1 MADGEGSSE
10 QDDVS
15 FLRTEDMVILSC
27 TATGERVCLAA
38 EGFGNRTCFLENIA
52 DKNNPPNLSQGVFVI
67 EQALSVRALQ
77 ELVTAAA
84 SEEGSAAVGK
94 GTGSGHR
101 TLLYGNAVLLY
112 HQNSMMYLACLSTS
126 SSKDKLAFDV
136 GLQEH
141 SKGESC
147 WWTIHPASKQ
157 RSEGEKVRVGD
168 DLILVS
174 VATERYLQATREDEQ
189 SIVNASFHV
198 THWSVLPF
206 GTGLSRLKFVAC
218 VFGGEVLRFFHGGD
232 ECLSIPSTW
241 SDQPGQNIVV
251 YEGGSV
257 TSQARS
263 LWRLELART
272 KWSGGYINW
281 FHPMRI
287 RHITTGRYLGINEQN
302 ELVLL
307 PRDEATV
314 AATAFYL
321 REEKDDNK
329 VILEDKDLEV
339 IGTPLIKYGDSTVI
353 VQHIE
358 TGLWLSYRAFEI
370 KKKGVGK
377 VEVKQA
383 TLHEEGKMDD
393 GLVFYRSQ
401 EEESRTARVIRK
413 CSHLFNIFIKG
424 LDCIQQS
431 RRHSILLRTVNLK
444 EMISCL
450 EDLINYFAYPEDDLE
465 HEERQVCL
473 RALRNRQD
481 LFQEE
486 GILNLILDAI
496 DKITVIT
503 SQGYMVALAGEEAG
517 QDWEII
523 SGYLYQLLAA
533 VIKGNHTNCSQ
544 FANSHRLNWLFSRL
558 GSAGEGTGMLDVLH
572 CVLIDS
578 PEALNVMKEE
588 HIKVIIALLEKYG
601 RDPKVLD
608 VLRSLCIG
616 NGTAVRS
623 SQNNICDY
631 LLPGRNL
638 LLQTQLVD
646 HVSSARPNIFV
657 GHVEGSAMYQRFYYE
672 VTLDH
677 IEQVSHL
684 NPHLRLGWANT
695 KGYVS
700 FPGGGEKW
708 GGNGVGDDLYSY
720 GFDGSYLWTGGR
732 YTLVNPQDSEPPIKK
747 GDVVGC
753 ALDLTVPIITFYI
766 NGRQVNGAFTGFNL
780 DGMFFPVVSASAK
793 LSARFLLGGEH
804 GRLKYPPPEGYS
816 PVSECLLPFQTLT
829 IDPCF
834 YFGEQHKA
842 TLAGPLLIQ
851 DDVAFVPKP
860 VDTSSIQLPGYIEQV
875 RDKLAENIHEM
886 WAMNKIEQG
895 WTYSERRDDLR
906 LHHPCL
912 TSFEKLPP
920 NEKRYDA
927 TLALQTL
934 KTVLALGYHITLD
947 KPPSRIRS
955 VRLPNDPFLQSNGYK
970 PAPLDLSQVSLT
982 PKLEE
987 LVYQLAENTH
997 NIWARERIQQGWTYG
1012 LNEDPDMHRSPHL
1025 VSYAN
1030 VDEAIKKANMDTA
1043 SETIRTLLV
1052 YGYILE
1058 APTGD
1063 QAEAAAAAEEA
1074 AKKGVANRTYRLEK
1088 TNAVT
1093 SGKWYFEMEVL
1104 TTGPMRVG
1112 WMETSSPPNIEL
1124 GSDDKSWAFDGYHH
1138 QKHFSGYCESY
1149 GRKVQ
1154 AGDVIGVMLDLHDK
1168 GISFSLNGELMM
1180 DASGSETAFSDVQG
1194 EAFVPALTLGVG
1206 QKAHLVF
1213 GHDINQLKF
1222 FTTYGLQEGYEPFCV
1237 NMERPVTFWYTKDQP
1252 IFENNDDLPDSTID
1266 VTRIPA
1272 GSETPPCLKIAS
1284 KMFEQCEKANWE
1296 FLRLSLP
1303 VVCDQEFIEEDEKA
1317 ARWEE
1322 VKNRQSRIHHGD
1334 LQPPSALQSSLV
1346 DTGFSLSDI
1355 KELHYTNEEGVEADE
1370 GLAPKEPGKTTP
1382 EPAAQAPEGGGED
1395 IPPEPSERKKRGKSP
1410 FRFFSKKR
1418 DASSE
1423 RARSKGRTPEPSG
1436 NTLEVPHGAKKT
1448 RSPSVRL
1455 SNAADGKLIPPAI
1468 PERQGAGE
1476 EIREEDLFDPEC
1488 LKLMNEYFYGVRIFP
1503 GQDPAHVYI
1512 GWVTTQYHIHDTAF
1526 DQSKVRSVIVQEYT
1540 EEGLV
1545 QSAVERHSCYM
1556 FRADELHAEV
1566 TSEAGGKGAS
1576 QGMFIGCFIDT
1587 STGFITLQCD
1597 GKDTRHKYRME
1608 PGTKLFPGVFLEP
1621 TSKEVLQIELGRTPT
1636 TLPLSAAVLQNS
1648 DKHVVPQMPPRLRV
1662 QILKANQWS
1671 RVPNINLRIHALKLS
1686 DIRGWS
1692 MLAEDAVP
1700 MLALHIPEEDRCIDI
1715 LELIE
1720 YEKLLSFH
1728 AQSLALYCAVCYQSN
1743 YRAAHTLCSHVDQK
1757 QLLYAMQNEYM
1768 SGPLRMGFYNL
1779 LISLHLESF
1788 ANTMEVTQNEFIVPL
1803 SPNLKEMYQDETV
1816 GNSMSITHTE
1826 SVRPIMSMSDISQ
1839 SGAIETAS
1847 IHSMLASPI
1856 PHEIHHH
1863 STNIETIKGLASPYF
1878 PLDVAREFVMTALG
1892 DAVKTNQVHNRD
1904 PIGGSNENLFV
1915 PLLKLVDKL
1924 LLVGIL
1930 QDEDILK
1937 LLIMIDPQTWD
1948 PEFDVEGKDADR
1960 KGLLQMKIAEGVKLQ
1975 LCYVLHHLLD
1985 IQKRHRV
1992 ENIIS
1997 FAMDYVGEIQQDQ
2010 LRRYIEIKQS
2020 DLPSSVAAKKTRE
2033 FRCPPREQMNA
2044 ILGFKNWT
2052 DEELEES
2059 PCCEE
2064 LRNKLIEFHDYLMS
2078 RAKIPGGGEE
2088 EGGSEETTADDSKG
2102 VVSKVLS
2109 ILSGS
2114 KEEAPEAPPAEP
2126 AELDCPD
2133 KFKKVLVETIVWWAA
2148 ETFIETPVL
2157 IREMFSLLLRQYN
2170 SVGELMTA
2178 LEKTY
2183 VISSQTSKDV
2193 GTLWLCL
2200 SKVRALLPVQ
2210 MSQEEEEL
2218 MRELLWT
2225 LVNNHLFFQHPD
2237 LIRILCVHEN
2247 VMAVMMNTLGRR
2259 AQAQSETQVAEGEA
2273 AQAKEKDTSHEM
2285 VVGCCKFLCYFCR
2298 SGHQNQKA
2306 MFEHLPFLLE
2316 NSNILLS
2323 RPSLRGTTPLDVA
2336 YSSLMDNTEL
2346 ALALREHHLEKIAV
2360 YLSRCGLQSNSEL
2373 VERGYPDLGW
2383 DPVEGERYLDFLRFC
2398 VWVGG
2403 ESVEENANLVIR
2415 LLIRRP
2421 ECLGPA
2427 LRGEGE
2433 GLLCAI
2439 IDANKMSE
2447 RIAAQRLGA
2456 EAEGAVPIDHPMPA
2470 GDDDEDYIDT
2480 GAAILNFYC
2489 TLVDLMGRCAPE
2501 ANVIAQGKNDSLRAR
2516 AILRSLVP
2524 LEDLQGVLSLRFTLS
2539 NTAADEGRSDIPPGL
2554 IPAHKQSVVLFLERV
2569 YGMDNKDLFFSLLE
2583 DAFLPDLRAAT
2594 MLDKSDGSESEMGLA
2609 LNRYIGNSILPALIS
2624 HSSFYSE
2631 AEQHAPLLDATLHTV
2646 YRLSKCKI
2654 LTKGQREA
2662 VSDFLIALTRE
2673 MQPAMLLPLLRKLT
2687 IDVSKL
2693 SEYTTVALRLLTLH
2707 YERCSKYYNTS
2718 SNTPGTASEE
2728 EKRLTMILFTNIFDS
2743 LAKMEYDPELFSK
2756 ALPCLSA
2763 IGCSLPPDYSLT
2775 HGYEDELYNTSSCA
2789 EGPYNPMPI
2798 DTTGVELSTDIATLL
2813 DKFSEHYH
2821 DAWASRK
2828 LENGWSYSDTYT
2840 FEEKGH
2846 PRLKPYLML
2855 SDYERERYKEP
2866 VRDALK
2872 ALLAIN
2878 WNIEYESME
2887 SSNSSAREQIHRQD
2901 TTDIYNYNPQ
2911 PVDMTN
2917 LTLSREM
2924 QNMAERLAENAH
2936 DIWAKRKKDELEACG
2951 GGFPPQMVPYDMLT
2965 EKEKRK
2971 DRFRSVEL
2979 LKYLQFMGYRLCRSH
2994 GSGDDGG
3001 AAAGAVERRFAYSLL
3016 GKLLQYLDCAAI
3028 NMKLLKPSS
3037 SLSRRSSFKTSTK
3050 DVKFFSK
3057 VVLPFMEKYFST
3069 NRNYFLAV
3077 ALTTN
3082 MVGAASLKE
3091 KEMVASLFCKLANL
3105 MRLKLVCFGSDTK
3118 VTVKCLQ
3125 VIVRAVDAKTLTKN
3139 LPEFVRTS
3147 MLTFFN
3153 NAAVDLEY
3161 CIHCLQEGK
3170 YAYIRGTHL
3179 KTSASLNYV
3188 QTVLLPVLTSLF
3200 DHTAACEFGQDLLL
3214 DEIQVACYKILAA
3227 LYQLGTDL
3235 SLDGGKTFMKKE
3247 IDRHRPAIGNALGA
3261 FAATFPVAYLEP
3273 MMNKNNPWSIHNR
3286 IADQSLEAQEIIVKM
3301 ETAIPS
3307 LETLIKE
3314 VEKFVDEEGKHSDMP
3329 HIIDVILPM
3338 LCSYLPFWWNQGPDN
3353 VNPSEGNHVTGVTCE
3368 HMNQLLRLV
3377 LRLIMYHVGVE
3388 NAPWMTRIAGYTQ
3401 QIIINSSEELL
3412 RDPYL
3417 PLAERVY
3424 KRTEH
3429 MYNKEEN
3436 LRSFLKS
3443 STEDTSQVE
3452 GQLQEEW
3459 QLLTRDIY
3467 AFYPLLIKYVDQQR
3481 NQWLKNSVPEAEDV
3495 YNRVASIFH
3504 IWSNSQ
3510 YFRREET
3517 NFISQN
3523 EIDNMT
3529 LIMPTGSTR
3538 NRNAAMAETS
3548 GGGGGGGG
3556 GKVKQ
3561 AGPPPYMPKKKKR
3574 AGGKK
3579 ISKEKE
3585 LASSLMVAC
3594 LKRLLPVGLNLFA
3607 GKEQELVQHCKEK
3620 FLAKVNE
3627 AEIFDFAKTQL
3638 TLPDRIDPSDAMN
3651 WQHILYSRLGG
3662 GRVPREEDE
3671 DKKIVPTVDDTVE
3684 RIVAMAKVLYGL
3696 HIACTPPA
3704 SRSGWRKLLSFARK
3718 RAAIACLRS
3727 VPFYNI
3733 RRHRAVNLFL
3743 RTYREFWLSDENVG
3757 QEVVIE
3763 DLTQSFEEAESKKK
3777 EAEEDEGKP
3786 DQLTQLVTTFSR
3798 KATTEHSGVLA
3809 DDPLYM
3815 SYAEIMA
3822 KSCGEEEEEGGDEEG
3837 GEEEGGNEDPAA
3849 AINEQELEKQKLL
3862 FHQARLSNRGVAE
3875 MVLLHIS
3882 ASRGQPGDMVM
3893 RTLELG
3899 ISILR
3904 GGNVDIQATMLNYL
3918 KEKKDASFFLSI
3930 AGLMNSCSVLDLD
3943 AFERNTKAEGLGV
3956 GADGCAGEKNMHDAE
3971 FTCALFRFIQLTCE
3985 GHNLDWQN
3993 YLRTQAGNTTTVN
4006 VINCTVDYLLRLQ
4019 ESIMDFYWHYSSK
4032 EIIDP
4037 AGKTNFFKAIG
4048 VASQVFNTLTEVIQ
4062 GPCVGNQQT
4071 LAHSRLWDAVGGFLF
4086 LFAHM
4091 QDKLSKHSCQVDLLK
4106 ELLNLQKDMVIMM
4119 LSMLEGNVVN
4129 GTIGKQMVDT
4139 LVESASN
4146 VEMIVRFFNLF
4157 LRLKEVTSS
4166 ASFQELDINKDGT
4179 VTPKEFK
4186 EKMEQQKNY
4195 TTEEIN
4201 FLLMCCDTN
4210 HDGKIDYV
4218 EFTERFHNPAKDIGF
4233 NLAVLLTNLS
4243 EHMPN
4248 DPRLARFLETAGSVL
4263 NYFEPFLGRI
4273 EIMGSSKRIER
4284 VYFEIKEENID
4295 QWEKPQIKDSK
4306 RNFFFDVVTE
4316 GDKEKLEAFVNFCE
4330 DAIFEMQHAAALMEE
4345 EDDAMAK
4352 KAAADGLKYL
4362 SEEEEEKTGM
4372 DLIKSKISGVKDHIL
4387 EGLSVFAPSN
4397 VKKKI
4402 KEMKQMSSSE
4412 LAVGFCKLLFLL
4424 MYHSAFGVCYV
4435 LHKVWIAIMGLMQGP
4450 PTEKGAAK
4458 EEEKSGPLVPLAIPA
4473 LPEPEAEA
4481 PPPEE
4486 EEPKAEEEAGTGA
4499 IPLDMLGDEKVK
4511 PILDAVIDLKK
4522 EEVTIEEAF
4531 AATKVGEKKEVESAQ
4546 AAAMEEAEA
4555 EPSAAAAEPPPVAQE
4570 SLGASIKTS
4579 QPSLPSTSTPVISV
4593 SSHHA
4598 SKVSNPSAAL
4608 PSNAPMKGHKL
4619 SPSKSKDHITSSHPA
4634 SLPYPS
4640 GCPPIPEHSAVASF
4654 QSAEDTVRS
4663 ASIAG
4668 QVRKSQTLP
4677 SMATDSAKKISHTS
4691 SVSHSISYP
4700 VPSRHTKGEDSSTSD
4715 NDKKLS
4721 RASLSSTHSSSSLH
4735 TPVVGIST
4743 SASAPPSSSVHEMAS
4758 SKTSSPAPHKP
4769 ISSSF
4774 TSSSY
4779 VDLRSDSSGLISS
4792 SASHIGSP
4800 LSSSPGL
4807 TVMPSSSSMILSS
4820 TSEVNVTEYPSPSI
4834 PHSHSSP
4841 VVTKIIS
4848 PEHLAISSSKSTTPV
4863 TSTITIQSSISSQ
4876 SLQPSS
4882 HYAGHSISGHY
4893 SLTRSQTDPSSIS
4906 LLSFSDHSTP
4916 STVLISD
4923 HLMTADDPAAS
4934 DIHPFE
4940 AMAAHHLIASQ
4951 SMESHLTTSELTSS
4965 DSFFM
4970 GSPTMSHSQSSLL
4983 DSHLFTS
4990 PSAPQDTSLL
5000 NPGLI
5005 DASQLTPSPPTPTQ
5019 PHPPDIPP
5027 QPPTPEPQPILNPPT
5042 TPEKRILQ
5050 KVVCFMVDL
5059 SGYNKRIVSL
5069 LARNFYNLKYAALV
5083 LAFCIN
5089 FILLFFKAT
5098 AIESDEEEEEET
5110 ASSPFDF
5117 GSGDLLGSGD
5127 DAVLG
5132 DDAAE
5137 DLGSGNFTLE
5147 DDGEEEEEDEEETE
5161 EWIHMDDRYFYLVHI
5176 LRIFSVTHSIVAT
5189 CMLLAYYNLKI
5200 PLVIFKREKEVARR
5214 LEFDG
5219 VYVAEQP
5226 EDDDIKA
5233 HWDKLVISAKSFPNN
5248 YWDKFVKKKVRE
5260 KYSETYDFDAIS
5272 NLLGMETTMSFKH
5285 EEASTGIV
5293 GYLTSVDWRYQ
5304 LWKAG
5309 VTITDNQ
5316 FLYNLWYL
5324 TFSLLGN
5331 INYFFFAAHLLDVAV
5346 SIPSLKTILQSV
5358 THNGKQLILTCMLL
5372 TITVY
5377 LYTVIAFNF
5386 FRKFYVSEEDEVVD
5400 QKCHDMLTC
5409 FTFHLYKGVRAGGGI
5424 GDEIEAPDGDE
5435 YELYRIIFDITFFFF
5450 IIVILLA
5457 IIQGLIIDAFG
5468 ELRDQLESVKENLES
5483 NCFICG
5489 IGSDYFD
5496 AVPHGFDM
5504 HVLKEHNLANY
5515 MFFLMHLINKDETE
5529 YTGQETYVWNMYQ
5542 QRCWDFFPV
5551 GDCFRKQY
5559 EEELSGGGSSS

>member
-1 MADGEGSSE
+1 MADSEGSSE

-15 FLRTEDMVILSC
+15 FLRTEDMVCLSS
-27 TATGERVCLAA
+27 TAIGDRVCLAA

-52 DKNNPPNLSQGVFVI
+52 DKNNPPDLCQGVFLI

-84 SEEGSAAVGK
+84 SEEEQGNVGK

-101 TLLYGNAVLLY
+101 TLLYGNAVLLR
-112 HQNSMMYLACLSTS
+112 HMNSMMYLACLSTS
-126 SSKDKLAFDV
+126 SSRDKLAFDV

-141 SKGESC
+141 SMGESC

-241 SDQPGQNIVV
+241 SEQPGQNIVV

-272 KWSGGYINW
+272 KWAGGYINW

-287 RHITTGRYLGINEQN
+287 RHITTGRYLGITDQN

-307 PRDEATV
+307 HRDEATL
-314 AATAFYL
+314 AATSFYL

-329 VILEDKDLEV
+329 VLLEDKDLEV
-339 IGTPLIKYGDSTVI
+339 IGVPLIKYGDSTVI
-353 VQHIE
+353 MQHVD
-358 TGLWLSYRAFEI
+358 TGLWLSYKAFEI

-383 TLHEEGKMDD
+383 TLQEEGKMDD
-393 GLVFYRSQ
+393 GMVFYRSQ
-401 EEESRTARVIRK
+401 EEESRTGRVIRK
-413 CSHLFNIFIKG
+413 CSHLFNMFIKG
-424 LDCIQQS
+424 LDSIQTS
-431 RRHSILLRTVNLK
+431 RRISILLKMVNLK
-444 EMISCL
+444 EMIHCL

-465 HEERQVCL
+465 HNERQVSL

-481 LFQEE
+481 LFQQE

-503 SQGYMVALAGEEAG
+503 AQGFMVALAGEESG
-517 QDWEII
+517 QDWDII

-572 CVLIDS
+572 CVLVDS

-608 VLRSLCIG
+608 VLCSLCVG

-657 GHVEGSAMYQRFYYE
+657 GQVEGSAIYQRWYFE

-677 IEQVSHL
+677 IEQSSHL
-684 NPHLRLGWANT
+684 PPHLRIGWANT

-700 FPGGGEKW
+700 YPGGGEKW

-720 GFDGSYLWTGGR
+720 GFDGSFLWTGGR
-732 YTLVNPQDSEPPIKK
+732 YTLVNPLESEPLIKK
-747 GDVVGC
+747 GDVIGC
-753 ALDLTVPIITFYI
+753 ALDLTVPIITFYV

-804 GRLKYPPPEGYS
+804 GRLKYPPPDGHS
-816 PVSECLLPFQTLT
+816 TVSECLLPFQTLA

-834 YFGEQHKA
+834 YFGEQHKGI
-842 TLAGPLLIQ
+842 LAGPLPIQ
-851 DDVAFVPKP
+851 DDLVFVPKP
-860 VDTSSIQLPGYIEQV
+860 VDTNHIQLPGYIEQV

-912 TSFEKLPP
+912 TSFEKLPTS
-920 NEKRYDA
+920 EKRYDA

-955 VRLPNDPFLQSNGYK
+955 LRLPNDPFLQSNGYK
-970 PAPLDLSQVSLT
+970 PQPLDLSQVSLT

-987 LVYQLAENTH
+987 LVDQLAENTH
-997 NIWARERIQQGWTYG
+997 NIWASERIQQGWTYG
-1012 LNEDPDMHRSPHL
+1012 LNEDPDMRRSPHL
-1025 VSYAN
+1025 VSYLN
-1030 VDEAIKKANMDTA
+1030 VDDAIKKANRDTA

-1052 YGYILE
+1052 YGYLLE
-1058 APTGD
+1058 PPPGD
-1063 QAEAAAAAEEA
+1063 QAEGAAAAE
-1074 AKKGVANRTYRLEK
+1074 ANNLHGTGHRTYRLEK
-1088 TNAVT
+1088 PNAVT

-1104 TTGPMRVG
+1104 TSGPMRIG
-1112 WMETSSPPNIEL
+1112 WVEVNSQPGKEL
-1124 GSDDKSWAFDGYHH
+1124 GSDDKSWAFDGFRHT
-1138 QKHFSGYCESY
+1138 KNFMAVTENY
-1149 GRKVQ
+1149 GRRVQ
-1154 AGDVIGVMLDLHDK
+1154 VGDIVGVMLDLHDRT
-1168 GISFSLNGELMM
+1168 ISFSLNGELMM
-1180 DASGSETAFSDVQG
+1180 DASGSETAFNEVQG
-1194 EAFVPALTLGVG
+1194 DAFVPACTLGVG
-1206 QKAHLVF
+1206 QRAHLVF
-1213 GHDINQLKF
+1213 GQDINQLKF

-1252 IFENNDDLPDSTID
+1252 IFENNDDFHDSTIE

-1296 FLRLSLP
+1296 FLRVSLP
-1303 VVCDQEFIEEDEKA
+1303 VVCDDVFIEEEEKA
-1317 ARWEE
+1317 QKWLE
-1322 VKNRQSRIHHGD
+1322 VRKRQHTLKHGEV
-1334 LQPPSALQSSLV
+1334 QPSIAFQSSLV

-1355 KELHYTNEEGVEADE
+1355 KELHYSNEEGVEADE
-1370 GLAPKEPGKTTP
+1370 GIARKAAPAEKPVTDAAGKLTT
-1382 EPAAQAPEGGGED
+1382 EQTGVTEDTATTDAAD
-1395 IPPEPSERKKRGKSP
+1395 RKKRGKSP

-1418 DASSE
+1418 DASNE
-1423 RARSKGRTPEPSG
+1423 RARSKGRTPEPGS
-1436 NTLEVPHGAKKT
+1436 NTLEVPRPPRKN
-1448 RSPSVRL
+1448 RSPSLRV
-1455 SNAADGKLIPPAI
+1455 AQGGDGKLMPPAI
-1468 PERQGAGE
+1468 PERQTVTE
-1476 EIREEDLFDPEC
+1476 ESREEEMFDAEC

-1540 EEGLV
+1540 EEGHI

-1566 TSEAGGKGAS
+1566 SSDTGGKGAS

-1587 STGFITLQCD
+1587 ATGFITLQCD
-1597 GKDTRHKYRME
+1597 GKETRHKYRME

-1648 DKHVVPQMPPRLRV
+1648 DKHVIPQMPPRLKV
-1662 QILKANQWS
+1662 QILKPHEWS
-1671 RVPNINLRIHALKLS
+1671 RVPNTSLKIHALKLS

-1720 YEKLLSFH
+1720 YDKLLSFH
-1728 AQSLALYCAVCYQSN
+1728 AHTLALYCAVCYQSN

-1757 QLLYAMQNEYM
+1757 QLLYAMQSEYM

-1803 SPNLKEMYQDETV
+1803 SSDLKEIYSEEGM
-1816 GNSMSITHTE
+1816 GNSMAATHTE
-1826 SVRPIMSMSDISQ
+1826 SVRPLMTMSDISGQ
-1839 SGAIETAS
+1839 PVIPDHLSL
-1847 IHSMLASPI
+1847 HSAPGLINISFGG
-1856 PHEIHHH
+1856 H
-1863 STNIETIKGLASPYF
+1863 SSSNIETIKGLSSPHF
-1878 PLDVAREFVMTALG
+1878 PLDVAREFVMYALSE
-1892 DAVKTNQVHNRD
+1892 AVKANQVHNRD

-1930 QDEDILK
+1930 QDDDIIK
-1937 LLIMIDPQTWD
+1937 LLIMIDPRTWD
-1948 PEFDVEGKDADR
+1948 PDFDPEKDENR
-1960 KGLLQMKIAEGVKLQ
+1960 KGLVDMKIAEGVKLEM
-1975 LCYVLHHLLD
+1975 CYVLHHLLD
-1985 IQKRHRV
+1985 LQKRHRV
-1992 ENIIS
+1992 ESLIA
-1997 FAMDYVGEIQQDQ
+1997 FAHDYVGEIQQDQ

-2044 ILGFKNWT
+2044 ILGFKNLT
-2052 DEELEES
+2052 DEELEET
-2059 PCCEE
+2059 PCGED
-2064 LRNKLIEFHDYLMS
+2064 LRIKLSEFHGALMCK
-2078 RAKIPGGGEE
+2078 AKIPGGSEE
-2088 EGGSEETTADDSKG
+2088 EGEAEETPPPSSKG
-2102 VVSKVLS
+2102 VMSKFLAVM
-2109 ILSGS
+2109 GGH
-2114 KEEAPEAPPAEP
+2114 KEEVVEEAPPEEP
-2126 AELDCPD
+2126 APLDAAD
-2133 KFKKVLVETIVWWAA
+2133 KFKKVLVETIVRWAC
-2148 ETFIETPVL
+2148 ESFIEKAVL

-2170 SVGELMTA
+2170 SVGEMMAA

-2183 VISSQTSKDV
+2183 VISSNTKKDV
-2193 GTLWLCL
+2193 ETLWLCL

-2210 MSQEEEEL
+2210 MSQEEEGL

-2225 LVNNHLFFQHPD
+2225 LVNNHIFFQHPD

-2259 AQAQSETQVAEGEA
+2259 AQAVGETQTQEGEVT
-2273 AQAKEKDTSHEM
+2273 QTKEKDTSHEM
-2285 VVGCCKFLCYFCR
+2285 VVACCKFLCYFCR
-2298 SGHQNQKA
+2298 TGRQNQKA
-2306 MFEHLPFLLE
+2306 MFDHLPFLLE
-2316 NSNILLS
+2316 NSDILLS

-2433 GLLCAI
+2433 GLLRAI

-2447 RIAAQRLGA
+2447 RISTQRLGA
-2456 EAEGAVPIDHPMPA
+2456 EAEGAVPVDHPMPA

-2539 NTAADEGRSDIPPGL
+2539 NTAAEEGRSDIPPGL
-2554 IPAHKQSVVLFLERV
+2554 IPAHKQSIVLFLERV
-2569 YGMDNKDLFFSLLE
+2569 YGMDDKELFYSLLE
-2583 DAFLPDLRAAT
+2583 NAFLLDLRAAT
-2594 MLDKSDGSESEMGLA
+2594 SLDKSDGSESEMGLA

-2624 HSSFYSE
+2624 HSNFYAE
-2631 AEQHAPLLDATLHTV
+2631 ADQHAPLLDATLHTV

-2662 VSDFLIALTRE
+2662 VSDFLVALTRE
-2673 MQPAMLLPLLRKLT
+2673 MQPAALLPLLRKLT

-2707 YERCSKYYNTS
+2707 YERCGKYYGTS

-2728 EKRLTMILFTNIFDS
+2728 EKRLTMMLFTNIFDS

-2775 HGYEDELYNTSSCA
+2775 HGHEEELYNTSSSA
-2789 EGPYNPMPI
+2789 EGPYMPTPI
-2798 DTTGVELSTDIATLL
+2798 DIADVHVDEDIQDLIK
-2813 DKFSEHYH
+2813 KFSEHYH

-2828 LENGWSYSDTYT
+2828 LESGWTYGET
-2840 FEEKGH
+2840 WSGEEKLH
-2846 PRLKPYLML
+2846 PRLKPFNML
-2855 SDYERERYKEP
+2855 SDYEKERYREP
-2866 VRDALK
+2866 VRDAIK
-2872 ALLAIN
+2872 ALLAIK
-2878 WNIEYESME
+2878 WKIEYESE
-2887 SSNSSAREQIHRQD
+2887 GVPTGGREQLHRQD
-2901 TTDIYNYNPQ
+2901 TSDLYNYNPQ

-2917 LTLSREM
+2917 LALSREM

-2936 DIWAKRKKDELEACG
+2936 DIWAKRKKEELEACG
-2951 GGFPPQMVPYDMLT
+2951 GGIHPQMVPYDMLT

-2979 LKYLQFMGYRLCRSH
+2979 LKYLQFMGYKLTRGH
-2994 GSGDDGG
+2994 GDGEDAGG
-3001 AAAGAVERRFAYSLL
+3001 ASGAVERRFAYSLL
-3016 GKLLQYLDCAAI
+3016 EKLLQYLDSAAI

-3037 SLSRRSSFKTSTK
+3037 NFSRRSSFKTSTK

-3057 VVLPFMEKYFST
+3057 VVLPLMEKYFST

-3077 ALTTN
+3077 AMTNN
-3082 MVGAASLKE
+3082 MVGSASLKE

-3105 MRLKLVCFGSDTK
+3105 MRTKSTCIGSDTK

-3125 VIVRAVDAKTLTKN
+3125 VIVRSIDAKTLAKS

-3153 NAAVDLEY
+3153 NAAVDLEH
-3161 CIHCLQEGK
+3161 CIICLQEGK

-3179 KTSASLNYV
+3179 KTSSSLNYI
-3188 QTVLLPVLTSLF
+3188 QTVLLPVLSSLF

-3214 DEIQVACYKILAA
+3214 DEIQVACYKILSA

-3247 IDRHRPAIGNALGA
+3247 LNRHRPSIGNCLGA
-3261 FAATFPVAYLEP
+3261 FSATFPVAYLEP

-3286 IADQSLEAQEIIVKM
+3286 IADQSLEAQEIIAKM
-3301 ETAIPS
+3301 DTAMPT
-3307 LETLIKE
+3307 LEAVLKQ
-3314 VEKFVDEEGKHSDMP
+3314 VEKFVEEESKHIDMP
-3329 HIIDVILPM
+3329 YIIDVILPM

-3353 VNPSEGNHVTGVTCE
+3353 VNPSEGNHVSMVTCE

-3377 LRLIMYHVGVE
+3377 LRLIMYNVGVE

-3412 RDPYL
+3412 KDPYL
-3417 PLAERVY
+3417 PLADRVH

-3429 MYNKEEN
+3429 MFNKEEN
-3436 LRSFLKS
+3436 LRGFLKS
-3443 STEDTSQVE
+3443 TTEDTSQVE
-3452 GQLQEEW
+3452 SQLQEEW

-3467 AFYPLLIKYVDQQR
+3467 AFYPLLIKYVDQHR
-3481 NQWLKNSVPEAEDV
+3481 NYWLKNDVPEAEDV
-3495 YNRVASIFH
+3495 YNRVAQIFH

-3529 LIMPTGSTR
+3529 LIMPTASSRSRQST
-3538 NRNAAMAETS
+3538 APDPVSS
-3548 GGGGGGGG
+3548 GGS
-3556 GKVKQ
+3556 KVK
-3561 AGPPPYMPKKKKR
+3561 KKKKR
-3574 AGGKK
+3574 SGTKK
-3579 ISKEKE
+3579 TNKEKE

-3607 GKEQELVQHCKEK
+3607 GREQEIVQHCKEK
-3620 FLAKVNE
+3620 FLAKISE
-3627 AEIFDFAKTQL
+3627 SEILDFVKTQL
-3638 TLPDRIDPSDAMN
+3638 TLPDKFDPSDSMN
-3651 WQHILYSRLGG
+3651 WQHTLYSRLGG
-3662 GRVPREEDE
+3662 GRTPREEDE
-3671 DKKIVPTVDDTVE
+3671 DKKLMPTIDNTVD

-3696 HIACTPPA
+3696 HIIDHPQT
-3704 SRSGWRKLLSFARK
+3704 SKEVWRSVVSIQRK
-3718 RAAIACLRS
+3718 RAVIACFRQTSLHMM
-3727 VPFYNI
+3727 P
-3733 RRHRAVNLFL
+3733 RHRAVNLFL
-3743 RTYREFWLSDENVG
+3743 RTYREYWLSDENVG

-3777 EAEEDEGKP
+3777 EVEEEEGKP
-3786 DQLTQLVTTFSR
+3786 DQLTQLVTTFSH
-3798 KATTEHSGVLA
+3798 KATTEHTGVLA
-3809 DDPLYM
+3809 EDPLYM

-3822 KSCGEEEEEGGDEEG
+3822 KSCGEEEEEGDDEGG
-3837 GEEEGGNEDPAA
+3837 GEEDGGNEDPAA
-3849 AINEQELEKQKLL
+3849 ALNEQELEKQKLL
-3862 FHQARLSNRGVAE
+3862 FHQARLANRGVAE
-3875 MVLLHIS
+3875 MVLLHVS
-3882 ASRGQPGDMVM
+3882 AARGQPSEMVM
-3893 RTLELG
+3893 TTLKLG
-3899 ISILR
+3899 IAILR
-3904 GGNVDIQATMLNYL
+3904 GGNVEVQAAMLNYL

-3930 AGLMNSCSVLDLD
+3930 SGLMSSCSVLDLD

-4037 AGKTNFFKAIG
+4037 SGKSNFFKAIG

-4091 QDKLSKHSCQVDLLK
+4091 QDKLSKHSSQVDLLK

-4146 VEMIVRFFNLF
+4146 VELILKYFDMF
-4157 LRLKEVTSS
+4157 LKLRDLTSS
-4166 ASFQELDINKDGT
+4166 TTFQELDMNKDGT

-4201 FLLMCCDTN
+4201 FLLMCCDCN

-4218 EFTERFHNPAKDIGF
+4218 EFTERFHNPAKEIGF

-4273 EIMGSSKRIER
+4273 EIMGGSKRIER

-4295 QWEKPQIKDSK
+4295 QWEKPQIKESK
-4306 RNFFFDVVTE
+4306 RGFFYAIVTE

-4345 EDDAMAK
+4345 EEDALAK
-4352 KAAADGLKYL
+4352 KTSADALKYL
-4362 SEEEEEKTGM
+4362 SEEDEEKTGM
-4372 DLIKSKISGVKDHIL
+4372 DLIKAKIVGFKDSISEACSIL
-4387 EGLSVFAPSN
+4387 APSN
-4397 VKKKI
+4397 VKRKL
-4402 KEMKQMSSSE
+4402 KELKQMTTME
-4412 LAVGFCKLLFLL
+4412 LLMGFCRLLFMI
-4424 MYHSAFGVCYV
+4424 MYHSVFGIFY
-4435 LHKVWIAIMGLMQGP
+4435 LTRRIWTALMNLMQGP
-4450 PTEKGAAK
+4450 PAEQASTKQEKA
-4458 EEEKSGPLVPLAIPA
+4458 GPLVPLAVPG
-4473 LPEPEAEA
+4473 LPEIEAKPGPPAIEMKPEGEQLSLEAKPEEHTEADKMKPVLEALAELKEDISPEEAIAAVKSFESTTDPQEEMAEKKSVEKQQEEAMQEAEVQ
-4481 PPPEE
+4481 PTV
-4486 EEPKAEEEAGTGA
+4486 AE
-4499 IPLDMLGDEKVK
+4499 
-4511 PILDAVIDLKK
+4511 
-4522 EEVTIEEAF
+4522 
-4531 AATKVGEKKEVESAQ
+4531 
-4546 AAAMEEAEA
+4546 
-4555 EPSAAAAEPPPVAQE
+4555 AEPPPVAQ
-4570 SLGASIKTS
+4570 
-4579 QPSLPSTSTPVISV
+4579 
-4593 SSHHA
+4593 
-4598 SKVSNPSAAL
+4598 
-4608 PSNAPMKGHKL
+4608 
-4619 SPSKSKDHITSSHPA
+4619 
-4634 SLPYPS
+4634 
-4640 GCPPIPEHSAVASF
+4640 
-4654 QSAEDTVRS
+4654 
-4663 ASIAG
+4663 
-4668 QVRKSQTLP
+4668 
-4677 SMATDSAKKISHTS
+4677 
-4691 SVSHSISYP
+4691 
-4700 VPSRHTKGEDSSTSD
+4700 
-4715 NDKKLS
+4715 
-4721 RASLSSTHSSSSLH
+4721 
-4735 TPVVGIST
+4735 
-4743 SASAPPSSSVHEMAS
+4743 
-4758 SKTSSPAPHKP
+4758 
-4769 ISSSF
+4769 
-4774 TSSSY
+4774 
-4779 VDLRSDSSGLISS
+4779 
-4792 SASHIGSP
+4792 
-4800 LSSSPGL
+4800 
-4807 TVMPSSSSMILSS
+4807 
-4820 TSEVNVTEYPSPSI
+4820 
-4834 PHSHSSP
+4834 
-4841 VVTKIIS
+4841 
-4848 PEHLAISSSKSTTPV
+4848 
-4863 TSTITIQSSISSQ
+4863 
-4876 SLQPSS
+4876 
-4882 HYAGHSISGHY
+4882 
-4893 SLTRSQTDPSSIS
+4893 
-4906 LLSFSDHSTP
+4906 
-4916 STVLISD
+4916 
-4923 HLMTADDPAAS
+4923 
-4934 DIHPFE
+4934 
-4940 AMAAHHLIASQ
+4940 
-4951 SMESHLTTSELTSS
+4951 
-4965 DSFFM
+4965 
-4970 GSPTMSHSQSSLL
+4970 
-4983 DSHLFTS
+4983 
-4990 PSAPQDTSLL
+4990 
-5000 NPGLI
+5000 
-5005 DASQLTPSPPTPTQ
+5005 
-5019 PHPPDIPP
+5019 
-5027 QPPTPEPQPILNPPT
+5027 
-5042 TPEKRILQ
+5042 
-5050 KVVCFMVDL
+5050 VDL
-5059 SGYNKRIVSL
+5059 SSYNKRAVSF

-5089 FILLFFKAT
+5089 FILLFFQAS
-5098 AIESDEEEEEET
+5098 AIAEEGEEEEEAT
-5110 ASSPFDF
+5110 IMNPFAF

-5127 DAVLG
+5127 EAVLG
-5132 DDAAE
+5132 DDAVEAE
-5137 DLGSGNFTLE
+5137 LGSGNFTLGE
-5147 DDGEEEEEDEEETE
+5147 DEEEEEEEDAE
-5161 EWIHMDDRYFYLVHI
+5161 EWVHMDDRYFYLEHI
-5176 LRIFSVTHSIVAT
+5176 IRLFSVTHSLVAL
-5189 CMLLAYYNLKI
+5189 CMLLAYYHLKI
-5200 PLVIFKREKEVARR
+5200 PLVIFKREKDVARR

-5219 VYVAEQP
+5219 IYVAEQP

-5248 YWDKFVKKKVRE
+5248 YWDKFVKKKVRQ

-5272 NLLGMETTMSFKH
+5272 NLLGMETTMSFKQ
-5285 EEASTGIV
+5285 EEASTGFV
-5293 GYLTSVDWRYQ
+5293 GFLSSVDWRYQ
-5304 LWKAG
+5304 IWKAG
-5309 VTITDNQ
+5309 VTVTDNQ

-5324 TFSLLGN
+5324 TFSVLGN
-5331 INYFFFAAHLLDVAV
+5331 VNYFFFAAHLLDVAV

-5372 TITVY
+5372 TIIVY
-5377 LYTVIAFNF
+5377 CYTVIAFNF
-5386 FRKFYVSEEDEVVD
+5386 FRKFYVSEEDDVVD
-5400 QKCHDMLTC
+5400 QKCHDMMTC
-5409 FTFHLYKGVRAGGGI
+5409 FVFHLYKGVRAGGGI
-5424 GDEIEAPDGDE
+5424 GDEIESPDGDE
-5435 YELYRIIFDITFFFF
+5435 YEFYRIIFDITFFFF

-5559 EEELSGGGSSS
+5559 EEELSGGGSAS

>member
-84 SEEGSAAVGK
+84 SEEGK

-1826 SVRPIMSMSDISQ
+1826 SVRPIMSMSDIS
-1839 SGAIETAS
+1839 
-1847 IHSMLASPI
+1847 
-1856 PHEIHHH
+1856 
-1863 STNIETIKGLASPYF
+1863 TNIETIKGLASPYF

-3556 GKVKQ
+3556 GKVK
-3561 AGPPPYMPKKKKR
+3561 KKKKR

-3696 HIACTPPA
+3696 HIIDHPSTMKEVW
-3704 SRSGWRKLLSFARK
+3704 RSVVSMQRK
-3718 RAAIACLRS
+3718 RAILACFRQTSLHMM
-3727 VPFYNI
+3727 P
-3733 RRHRAVNLFL
+3733 RHRAVNLFL

-4555 EPSAAAAEPPPVAQE
+4555 EPSAAAAEPPPVAQ
-4570 SLGASIKTS
+4570 
-4579 QPSLPSTSTPVISV
+4579 
-4593 SSHHA
+4593 
-4598 SKVSNPSAAL
+4598 
-4608 PSNAPMKGHKL
+4608 
-4619 SPSKSKDHITSSHPA
+4619 
-4634 SLPYPS
+4634 
-4640 GCPPIPEHSAVASF
+4640 
-4654 QSAEDTVRS
+4654 
-4663 ASIAG
+4663 
-4668 QVRKSQTLP
+4668 
-4677 SMATDSAKKISHTS
+4677 
-4691 SVSHSISYP
+4691 
-4700 VPSRHTKGEDSSTSD
+4700 
-4715 NDKKLS
+4715 
-4721 RASLSSTHSSSSLH
+4721 
-4735 TPVVGIST
+4735 
-4743 SASAPPSSSVHEMAS
+4743 
-4758 SKTSSPAPHKP
+4758 
-4769 ISSSF
+4769 
-4774 TSSSY
+4774 
-4779 VDLRSDSSGLISS
+4779 
-4792 SASHIGSP
+4792 
-4800 LSSSPGL
+4800 
-4807 TVMPSSSSMILSS
+4807 
-4820 TSEVNVTEYPSPSI
+4820 
-4834 PHSHSSP
+4834 
-4841 VVTKIIS
+4841 
-4848 PEHLAISSSKSTTPV
+4848 
-4863 TSTITIQSSISSQ
+4863 
-4876 SLQPSS
+4876 
-4882 HYAGHSISGHY
+4882 
-4893 SLTRSQTDPSSIS
+4893 
-4906 LLSFSDHSTP
+4906 
-4916 STVLISD
+4916 
-4923 HLMTADDPAAS
+4923 
-4934 DIHPFE
+4934 
-4940 AMAAHHLIASQ
+4940 
-4951 SMESHLTTSELTSS
+4951 
-4965 DSFFM
+4965 
-4970 GSPTMSHSQSSLL
+4970 
-4983 DSHLFTS
+4983 
-4990 PSAPQDTSLL
+4990 
-5000 NPGLI
+5000 
-5005 DASQLTPSPPTPTQ
+5005 
-5019 PHPPDIPP
+5019 
-5027 QPPTPEPQPILNPPT
+5027 
-5042 TPEKRILQ
+5042 
-5050 KVVCFMVDL
+5050 VDL

>member
-1 MADGEGSSE
+1 MADSEGSSE

-15 FLRTEDMVILSC
+15 FLRTEDMVCLSS
-27 TATGERVCLAA
+27 TAIGERVCLAA

-52 DKNNPPNLSQGVFVI
+52 DKNNPPDLCQGVFLI

-84 SEEGSAAVGK
+84 SEEGK

-101 TLLYGNAVLLY
+101 TLLYGNAVLLR
-112 HQNSMMYLACLSTS
+112 HMNSMMYLACLSTS
-126 SSKDKLAFDV
+126 SSRDKLAFDV

-141 SKGESC
+141 SMGESC

-272 KWSGGYINW
+272 KWAGGYINW

-307 PRDEATV
+307 HRDEATL
-314 AATAFYL
+314 AATSFYL

-339 IGTPLIKYGDSTVI
+339 IGVPLIKYGDSTVI
-353 VQHIE
+353 VQHVE
-358 TGLWLSYRAFEI
+358 TGLWLSYKAFEI

-377 VEVKQA
+377 VEIKQA
-383 TLHEEGKMDD
+383 TLQEEGKMDD

-401 EEESRTARVIRK
+401 EEESRTGRVIRK
-413 CSHLFNIFIKG
+413 CSHLFNTFIKG
-424 LDCIQQS
+424 LDSIQTS
-431 RRHSILLRTVNLK
+431 RRISILLKMVSLK
-444 EMISCL
+444 EMIHCL

-465 HEERQVCL
+465 HNERQVAL

-503 SQGYMVALAGEEAG
+503 GQGFMVALAGEEAG
-517 QDWEII
+517 MDWDVI

-608 VLRSLCIG
+608 VLCSLCVG

-657 GHVEGSAMYQRFYYE
+657 GQVEGSAIYQRWYYE

-677 IEQVSHL
+677 IEQSSHL
-684 NPHLRLGWANT
+684 PPHLRIGWANT

-700 FPGGGEKW
+700 YPGGGEKW

-720 GFDGSYLWTGGR
+720 GFDGSFLWTGGR
-732 YTLVNPQDSEPPIKK
+732 YTLVNPIDSVPFIKK
-747 GDVVGC
+747 GDVIGC
-753 ALDLTVPIITFYI
+753 ALDLTVPIITFYV

-804 GRLKYPPPEGYS
+804 GRLKYPPPDGHS
-816 PVSECLLPFQTLT
+816 PVSECLLPFQTLA

-834 YFGEQHKA
+834 YFGEQHKG
-842 TLAGPLLIQ
+842 TLAGPLPIQ
-851 DDVAFVPKP
+851 DDLVFVPKP
-860 VDTSSIQLPGYIEQV
+860 VDTTSIQLPGYIEQV

-920 NEKRYDA
+920 SEKRYDA

-955 VRLPNDPFLQSNGYK
+955 VRLSNDPFLQSNGYK
-970 PAPLDLSQVSLT
+970 PQPLDLSQVSLT

-987 LVYQLAENTH
+987 LVDELAQNTH
-997 NIWARERIQQGWTYG
+997 NIWAKERILQGWTYG
-1012 LNEDPDMHRSPHL
+1012 LNEDPEMRRSPHL
-1025 VSYAN
+1025 VSYLN
-1030 VDEAIKKANMDTA
+1030 VDDAIKKANRDTA

-1052 YGYILE
+1052 YGYLLE
-1058 APTGD
+1058 APTGE
-1063 QAEAAAAAEEA
+1063 QAEGTAAAEGD
-1074 AKKGVANRTYRLEK
+1074 KQGMGHRTYRLEK
-1088 TNAVT
+1088 PNAVT

-1104 TTGPMRVG
+1104 TSGPMRIG
-1112 WMETSSPPNIEL
+1112 WVEVSSQPGKEL
-1124 GSDDKSWAFDGYHH
+1124 GSDDKSWAFDGFREEKCHANVVDT
-1138 QKHFSGYCESY
+1138 Y
-1149 GRKVQ
+1149 GHKWQV
-1154 AGDVIGVMLDLHDK
+1154 GDVVGVCLDLVDRT
-1168 GISFSLNGELMM
+1168 ISFSLNGELMM
-1180 DASGSETAFSDVQG
+1180 DASGSETAFNEVQG
-1194 EAFVPALTLGVG
+1194 EAFVPACTLGVG
-1206 QKAHLVF
+1206 QRAHMVF
-1213 GHDINQLKF
+1213 GQDINHLKF

-1252 IFENNDDLPDSTID
+1252 IFENNDDFHDSTIE

-1272 GSETPPCLKIAS
+1272 GSETPPCLKISS

-1303 VVCDQEFIEEDEKA
+1303 VVCEDVFIEEEEKA
-1317 ARWEE
+1317 QRWME
-1322 VKNRQSRIHHGD
+1322 VRKRQHTLKHGEV
-1334 LQPPSALQSSLV
+1334 QPSIAFQSSLV

-1355 KELHYTNEEGVEADE
+1355 KELHYSNEEGVEADE
-1370 GLAPKEPGKTTP
+1370 GMAKKAIAEEKPKIDSGKLTT
-1382 EPAAQAPEGGGED
+1382 EAATEGGEEAPAESND
-1395 IPPEPSERKKRGKSP
+1395 RKKRGKSP

-1418 DASSE
+1418 DASGD

-1436 NTLEVPHGAKKT
+1436 SNLDVPRPPRKN
-1448 RSPSVRL
+1448 RSPSVRV
-1455 SNAADGKLIPPAI
+1455 AQGGEGKLMPPAI
-1468 PERQGAGE
+1468 PERQQTVTE
-1476 EIREEDLFDPEC
+1476 EVREEEMFDSEC

-1512 GWVTTQYHIHDTAF
+1512 GWVTTQYHIHDTTF

-1540 EEGLV
+1540 EEGHI

-1566 TSEAGGKGAS
+1566 TSDTGGKGAS

-1587 STGFITLQCD
+1587 ATGFITLQCD

-1621 TSKEVLQIELGRTPT
+1621 TSKETLQIELGRTPT

-1648 DKHVVPQMPPRLRV
+1648 DKHVIPQMPPRLKV
-1662 QILKANQWS
+1662 QILKPHQWS
-1671 RVPNINLRIHALKLS
+1671 RVPNTSLKIHALKLS

-1720 YEKLLSFH
+1720 YDKLLSFH
-1728 AQSLALYCAVCYQSN
+1728 SHTLALYCAVCYQSN

-1757 QLLYAMQNEYM
+1757 QLLYAMQSEYM

-1803 SPNLKEMYQDETV
+1803 RPELKEIYAQEEM
-1816 GNSMSITHTE
+1816 GNSMSATHTE
-1826 SVRPIMSMSDISQ
+1826 SVRPLMSMSDI
-1839 SGAIETAS
+1839 
-1847 IHSMLASPI
+1847 
-1856 PHEIHHH
+1856 
-1863 STNIETIKGLASPYF
+1863 STNIETIKGLSSPHF
-1878 PLDVAREFVMTALG
+1878 PLDVAREFVMCALSE
-1892 DAVKTNQVHNRD
+1892 AVKTNQVHNRD

-1930 QDEDILK
+1930 QDDDITK
-1937 LLIMIDPQTWD
+1937 LLIMIDPRTWD
-1948 PEFDVEGKDADR
+1948 PDYDAEGKDENR
-1960 KGLLQMKIAEGVKLQ
+1960 KGLVDMEIAEGVKLQ

-1985 IQKRHRV
+1985 LQKRHRV
-1992 ENIIS
+1992 ESLIA
-1997 FAMDYVGEIQQDQ
+1997 FAHDYVGEVQQDQ

-2044 ILGFKNWT
+2044 ILGFKNLN
-2052 DEELEES
+2052 DEELEET
-2059 PCCEE
+2059 PCGED
-2064 LRNKLIEFHDYLMS
+2064 LRKKLLDYHDRLMTK
-2078 RAKIPGGGEE
+2078 AKIPAGPEE
-2088 EGGSEETTADDSKG
+2088 EGDAEESPSPESKG
-2102 VVSKVLS
+2102 VVSKFVM
-2109 ILSGS
+2109 ILGGQ
-2114 KEEAPEAPPAEP
+2114 KEEVTEEVVAAEP
-2126 AELDCPD
+2126 EVLDPAD
-2133 KFKKVLVETIVWWAA
+2133 KFKKVLVDTIVRWAS
-2148 ETFIETPVL
+2148 ESFIETPVL
-2157 IREMFSLLLRQYN
+2157 IREMFSLLVRQYN
-2170 SVGELMTA
+2170 SIGEMMAA

-2183 VISSQTSKDV
+2183 VISSNTKKDV
-2193 GTLWLCL
+2193 ETLWLCL

-2210 MSQEEEEL
+2210 MSQEEEAL

-2225 LVNNHLFFQHPD
+2225 LVNNHIFFQHPD

-2259 AQAQSETQVAEGEA
+2259 AQAAGETQTQEGEVT
-2273 AQAKEKDTSHEM
+2273 QTKEKDTSHEM
-2285 VVGCCKFLCYFCR
+2285 VVACCKFLCYFCR
-2298 SGHQNQKA
+2298 TGRQNQKA
-2306 MFEHLPFLLE
+2306 MFDHLPFLLE
-2316 NSNILLS
+2316 NSYILLS
-2323 RPSLRGTTPLDVA
+2323 RPSLRGSTPLDVA

-2373 VERGYPDLGW
+2373 VEKGYPDLGW

-2433 GLLCAI
+2433 GLLRAI
-2439 IDANKMSE
+2439 MDANKMSE

-2480 GAAILNFYC
+2480 GAAILAFYC

-2539 NTAADEGRSDIPPGL
+2539 NTAAEEGRSDIPPGL
-2554 IPAHKQSVVLFLERV
+2554 IPAHKQSIVLFLERV
-2569 YGMDNKDLFFSLLE
+2569 YGMDDKELFFSLLE
-2583 DAFLPDLRAAT
+2583 HAFLLDLRAAT
-2594 MLDKSDGSESEMGLA
+2594 SLDKSDGSESEMGLA
-2609 LNRYIGNSILPALIS
+2609 LNRYIGNSILPALIK
-2624 HSSFYSE
+2624 HSNFYSE
-2631 AEQHAPLLDATLHTV
+2631 ADQHAPLLDATLHTV

-2654 LTKGQREA
+2654 LTKGQREG
-2662 VSDFLIALTRE
+2662 VSDFLVALTRE
-2673 MQPAMLLPLLRKLT
+2673 MQPAALLPLLRKLT

-2707 YERCSKYYNTS
+2707 YERCGKYYGTS

-2728 EKRLTMILFTNIFDS
+2728 EKRLTMMLFTNIFDS

-2763 IGCSLPPDYSLT
+2763 IGCALPPDYSLT
-2775 HGYEDELYNTSSCA
+2775 HGHEEELYNTSSCS
-2789 EGPYNPMPI
+2789 EGPYKPTPI
-2798 DTTGVELSTDIATLL
+2798 DTTDVHLDEDIQDLIK
-2813 DKFSEHYH
+2813 KFSEHYH

-2828 LENGWSYSDTYT
+2828 LESGWSYGETWSG
-2840 FEEKGH
+2840 EEKLH
-2846 PRLKPYLML
+2846 PRLKPFNML
-2855 SDYERERYKEP
+2855 SDYERERYREP
-2866 VRDALK
+2866 VRDAIK
-2872 ALLAIN
+2872 ALLAIK
-2878 WNIEYESME
+2878 WKIEYESE
-2887 SSNSSAREQIHRQD
+2887 GVSTSGREQLHRQD
-2901 TTDIYNYNPQ
+2901 TSDLYNYNPQ

-2936 DIWAKRKKDELEACG
+2936 DIWAKRKKEEVEACG
-2951 GGFPPQMVPYDMLT
+2951 GGIHPQMVPYDMLT

-2979 LKYLQFMGYRLCRSH
+2979 LKYLQFMGYKLTRGH
-2994 GSGDDGG
+2994 GDGEDPGG
-3001 AAAGAVERRFAYSLL
+3001 ASGAVERRFAYSLL
-3016 GKLLQYLDCAAI
+3016 EKLLQYLDSAAV
-3028 NMKLLKPSS
+3028 NMKLLKPSTNY
-3037 SLSRRSSFKTSTK
+3037 SRRSSFKTSTK

-3057 VVLPFMEKYFST
+3057 VVLPLMEKYFST

-3077 ALTTN
+3077 AMTNN
-3082 MVGAASLKE
+3082 MVGSASLKE

-3105 MRLKLVCFGSDTK
+3105 MRTKSTCIGSDTK

-3125 VIVRAVDAKTLTKN
+3125 VIVRSVDAKTLAKS
-3139 LPEFVRTS
+3139 LPEFIRTS

-3153 NAAVDLEY
+3153 NAAIDMEH
-3161 CIHCLQEGK
+3161 CIQCLQEGK

-3179 KTSASLNYV
+3179 KTSASLNYI

-3235 SLDGGKTFMKKE
+3235 TLDSGKTFMKKE
-3247 IDRHRPAIGNALGA
+3247 LDRHRPSIGNCLGA
-3261 FAATFPVAYLEP
+3261 FAATFPVAFLEP

-3286 IADQSLEAQEIIVKM
+3286 IADQSLEAQEIISKM
-3301 ETAIPS
+3301 DTAMPN
-3307 LETLIKE
+3307 LEAVLKQ
-3314 VEKFVDEEGKHSDMP
+3314 VEKFVEEESKHSDHP
-3329 HIIDVILPM
+3329 YIIDVILPM

-3353 VNPSEGNHVTGVTCE
+3353 VNPSEGNHVSMVTCE

-3377 LRLIMYHVGVE
+3377 LRLIMYNVGVE

-3417 PLAERVY
+3417 PLADRVH
-3424 KRTEH
+3424 KRADY
-3429 MYNKEEN
+3429 MFNKEEN

-3443 STEDTSQVE
+3443 TTEDTSQVE
-3452 GQLQEEW
+3452 SQLQEEW

-3467 AFYPLLIKYVDQQR
+3467 AFYPLLIKYVDQHR
-3481 NQWLKNSVPEAEDV
+3481 NYWLKNGVPEAEDV
-3495 YNRVASIFH
+3495 YNRVAQIFH

-3529 LIMPTGSTR
+3529 LIMPTTSSR
-3538 NRNAAMAETS
+3538 NRQATAPDPVGNT
-3548 GGGGGGGG
+3548 G
-3556 GKVKQ
+3556 GKVK
-3561 AGPPPYMPKKKKR
+3561 KKKKR
-3574 AGGKK
+3574 SGAKK
-3579 ISKEKE
+3579 TNKEKE

-3607 GKEQELVQHCKEK
+3607 GREQEIVQHCKEK
-3620 FLAKVNE
+3620 HLAKVAENE
-3627 AEIFDFAKTQL
+3627 ILDFVKTQL
-3638 TLPDRIDPSDAMN
+3638 TLPDKYDPADAMN
-3651 WQHILYSRLGG
+3651 WQHTLYSRLGG
-3662 GRVPREEDE
+3662 GRTPREDEE
-3671 DKKIVPTVDDTVE
+3671 DKKLVPTVDDTVE

-3696 HIACTPPA
+3696 HIIDHPQT
-3704 SRSGWRKLLSFARK
+3704 SKEVWRSVVSIQRK
-3718 RAAIACLRS
+3718 RAVIACFRQTSLHMM
-3727 VPFYNI
+3727 P
-3733 RRHRAVNLFL
+3733 RHRAVNLFL
-3743 RTYREFWLSDENVG
+3743 RTYREYWLSDENVG

-3777 EAEEDEGKP
+3777 EAEEEEGKP
-3786 DQLTQLVTTFSR
+3786 DQLTQLVTTFSH
-3798 KATTEHSGVLA
+3798 KATTEHTGVLA
-3809 DDPLYM
+3809 EDPLYM
-3815 SYAEIMA
+3815 TYAEIMA
-3822 KSCGEEEEEGGDEEG
+3822 KSCGEEEEEGEGDEGG
-3837 GEEEGGNEDPAA
+3837 GEEESGNEDPAA
-3849 AINEQELEKQKLL
+3849 ALNEQELEKQKLL
-3862 FHQARLSNRGVAE
+3862 FHQARLANRGVAE
-3875 MVLLHIS
+3875 MVLLHVS
-3882 ASRGQPGDMVM
+3882 AARGQPSEMVM
-3893 RTLELG
+3893 MTLKLG
-3899 ISILR
+3899 IAILR
-3904 GGNVDIQATMLNYL
+3904 GGNVDVQAAMLNYL

-3930 AGLMNSCSVLDLD
+3930 SGLMNSCSVLDLD

-4037 AGKTNFFKAIG
+4037 AGKSNFFKAIG

-4091 QDKLSKHSCQVDLLK
+4091 QDKLSKHSSQVDLLK

-4146 VEMIVRFFNLF
+4146 VELILKYFDMF
-4157 LRLKEVTSS
+4157 LKLKDLTGSTT
-4166 ASFQELDINKDGT
+4166 FQDLDMNKDGT
-4179 VTPKEFK
+4179 VTPMEFK

-4201 FLLMCCDTN
+4201 FLLMCCDCN

-4218 EFTERFHNPAKDIGF
+4218 EFTERFHNPAKEIGF

-4295 QWEKPQIKDSK
+4295 QWEKPQIKESK
-4306 RNFFFDVVTE
+4306 RGFFYAIVTE

-4345 EDDAMAK
+4345 EDDALAK
-4352 KAAADGLKYL
+4352 KSSADALKYL

-4372 DLIKSKISGVKDHIL
+4372 ELIKSKIIGFKDQVSETL
-4387 EGLSVFAPSN
+4387 AVLAPSN
-4397 VKKKI
+4397 VKKKL
-4402 KEMKQMSSSE
+4402 KELKQMSISE
-4412 LAVGFCKLLFLL
+4412 LLMGFCRLLFMI
-4424 MYHSAFGVCYV
+4424 MYHSVFGIFYMSKKIWV
-4435 LHKVWIAIMGLMQGP
+4435 AIMGLMQGP
-4450 PTEKGAAK
+4450 PAEQASQK
-4458 EEEKSGPLVPLAIPA
+4458 EQKAGPLVPLAIPA
-4473 LPEPEAEA
+4473 LPEIREGEPGLPAIEHKPEGEQLSLEAKPEEPGEDEKMKPVLEALAELKEDISPEEAIAALKAAEKKAVEKQQEEAMQEAEEQ
-4481 PPPEE
+4481 PTT
-4486 EEPKAEEEAGTGA
+4486 AE
-4499 IPLDMLGDEKVK
+4499 
-4511 PILDAVIDLKK
+4511 
-4522 EEVTIEEAF
+4522 
-4531 AATKVGEKKEVESAQ
+4531 
-4546 AAAMEEAEA
+4546 
-4555 EPSAAAAEPPPVAQE
+4555 AEPPPVAQ
-4570 SLGASIKTS
+4570 
-4579 QPSLPSTSTPVISV
+4579 
-4593 SSHHA
+4593 
-4598 SKVSNPSAAL
+4598 
-4608 PSNAPMKGHKL
+4608 
-4619 SPSKSKDHITSSHPA
+4619 
-4634 SLPYPS
+4634 
-4640 GCPPIPEHSAVASF
+4640 
-4654 QSAEDTVRS
+4654 
-4663 ASIAG
+4663 
-4668 QVRKSQTLP
+4668 
-4677 SMATDSAKKISHTS
+4677 
-4691 SVSHSISYP
+4691 
-4700 VPSRHTKGEDSSTSD
+4700 
-4715 NDKKLS
+4715 
-4721 RASLSSTHSSSSLH
+4721 
-4735 TPVVGIST
+4735 
-4743 SASAPPSSSVHEMAS
+4743 
-4758 SKTSSPAPHKP
+4758 
-4769 ISSSF
+4769 
-4774 TSSSY
+4774 
-4779 VDLRSDSSGLISS
+4779 
-4792 SASHIGSP
+4792 
-4800 LSSSPGL
+4800 
-4807 TVMPSSSSMILSS
+4807 
-4820 TSEVNVTEYPSPSI
+4820 
-4834 PHSHSSP
+4834 
-4841 VVTKIIS
+4841 
-4848 PEHLAISSSKSTTPV
+4848 
-4863 TSTITIQSSISSQ
+4863 
-4876 SLQPSS
+4876 
-4882 HYAGHSISGHY
+4882 
-4893 SLTRSQTDPSSIS
+4893 
-4906 LLSFSDHSTP
+4906 
-4916 STVLISD
+4916 
-4923 HLMTADDPAAS
+4923 
-4934 DIHPFE
+4934 
-4940 AMAAHHLIASQ
+4940 
-4951 SMESHLTTSELTSS
+4951 
-4965 DSFFM
+4965 
-4970 GSPTMSHSQSSLL
+4970 
-4983 DSHLFTS
+4983 
-4990 PSAPQDTSLL
+4990 
-5000 NPGLI
+5000 
-5005 DASQLTPSPPTPTQ
+5005 
-5019 PHPPDIPP
+5019 
-5027 QPPTPEPQPILNPPT
+5027 
-5042 TPEKRILQ
+5042 
-5050 KVVCFMVDL
+5050 VDL
-5059 SGYNKRIVSL
+5059 SSYNKRAVSF

-5089 FILLFFKAT
+5089 FILLFFKAS
-5098 AIESDEEEEEET
+5098 AITEDVEEEEEVT
-5110 ASSPFDF
+5110 VMNPFAF

-5127 DAVLG
+5127 EAVLG
-5132 DDAAE
+5132 DDAVEAE
-5137 DLGSGNFTLE
+5137 LGSGNFTLGGDE
-5147 DDGEEEEEDEEETE
+5147 EEEEEEEDAE
-5161 EWIHMDDRYFYLVHI
+5161 EWVHMDDRYFYLEHI
-5176 LRIFSVTHSIVAT
+5176 LRLFSVTHSLVAL
-5189 CMLLAYYNLKI
+5189 CMLLAYYNLKM
-5200 PLVIFKREKEVARR
+5200 PLVIFKREKDVARR

-5248 YWDKFVKKKVRE
+5248 YWDKFVKKKVRQ

-5272 NLLGMETTMSFKH
+5272 NLLGMETTMSFKQ
-5285 EEASTGIV
+5285 EEASTGII

-5304 LWKAG
+5304 IWKAG
-5309 VTITDNQ
+5309 VTVTDNQ

-5324 TFSLLGN
+5324 TFSILGN

-5372 TITVY
+5372 TIIVY
-5377 LYTVIAFNF
+5377 CYTVIAFNF
-5386 FRKFYVSEEDEVVD
+5386 FRKFYVSEEDDVVD

-5409 FTFHLYKGVRAGGGI
+5409 FVFHLYKGVRAGGGI

-5435 YELYRIIFDITFFFF
+5435 YEFYRIIFDITFFFF

-5483 NCFICG
+5483 YCFICG

-5559 EEELSGGGSSS
+5559 EEELSGGGSAS